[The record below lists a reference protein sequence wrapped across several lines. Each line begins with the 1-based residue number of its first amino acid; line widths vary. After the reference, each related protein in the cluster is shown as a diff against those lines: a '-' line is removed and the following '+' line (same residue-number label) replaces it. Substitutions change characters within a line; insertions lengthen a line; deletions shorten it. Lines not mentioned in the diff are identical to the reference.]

1 MLRGAGT
8 PPPCPG
14 IISERFAIK
23 GLSWELLHTE
33 QIAANVYSFQSAY
46 VCFCFCVFACVF
58 VCVCLYCVCV
68 FICLSVC
75 MCVTVLV
82 CVYGCVV
89 GVCRSMGMIIY
100 LFTDKKLV

>member
-46 VCFCFCVFACVF
+46 VCVCVGVFACVF
-58 VCVCLYCVCV
+58 VCVCLN
-68 FICLSVC
+68 VC

-82 CVYGCVV
+82 CICGCVLVCV
-89 GVCRSMGMIIY
+89 GSMGMIIFI
-100 LFTDKKLV
+100 FTD